1 MSLVCCQVIVT
12 VGSRVVVMLLSC
24 HQEAAG
30 DGVTKEVFC
39 RVCLPGDT
47 TTVISPV
54 AGQSLLTALVKV
66 CERRKLCLA
75 QYDVQYIDSDKVS
88 EGGAGWMGNNPPGGC
103 CFIAVIYTLHTVNFS
118 HVQLYSV
125 F

>member
-1 MSLVCCQVIVT
+1 
-12 VGSRVVVMLLSC
+12 MLLLLC

-75 QYDVQYIDSDKVS
+75 QYDVQYLDSDKVS
-88 EGGAGWMGNNPPGGC
+88 EGH
-103 CFIAVIYTLHTVNFS
+103 IALSRDLSFGRVKTNMDG
-118 HVQLYSV
+118 
-125 F
+125 